1 MSSGVVFIEC
11 RTMPDN
17 ALSPCGPAQ
26 PLLETQRLAALR
38 AFSIVDTPREVE
50 FDRLVKLA
58 AELCETPM
66 AAISI
71 IDEHR
76 LWFKATWGLSIQ
88 EMDLSMAFCTH
99 GIRQPGFY
107 QVADAL
113 SDPLYRNNPMV
124 TGDASLRFYAGY
136 PLRTQ
141 GGQVLGMLAVLDSQ
155 PRALTPKKRDQLQ
168 TLATLAMVTLEL
180 RRRQLMVQHLL
191 GGQAQ
196 NRSVLL
202 QLSADVAR
210 IGYWQ
215 LQAGSEIIEHSDE
228 ALSLL
233 GHAPGESLTIDAM
246 AGQIAPDCRDDWKA
260 ALAGC
265 FASGVPMDIECAVQS
280 GDLQLHLRW
289 LASPEIRPG
298 SVTVTR
304 LVGVVQDVSE
314 FREIE
319 RAAHRWNERF
329 RLVAQLTSDAL
340 WEWDV
345 TADSIWWGERMF
357 HLLGHRKAACRQ
369 RDALELVH
377 PDDRARVER
386 EVAATLASATADWS
400 STFRLRRGDGSWAWV
415 EDRAHVVRDG
425 RGRPQRMV
433 GCLRD
438 VSQQVEMEAQRR
450 ADEQR
455 IHQLAFHDQLTG
467 LPNRVAL
474 LDRLQHAMAASRRH
488 QQHGAL
494 MFVDLDNFKTLN
506 DAFGHD
512 AGDRLL
518 QQVGRRL
525 ADCVRALDTV
535 ARVGGDEFVVLLE
548 ELGCDQTIA
557 GLQAESLAKK
567 MLAGFARPFDLG
579 QAMHDCTA
587 SIGVTLFDGMLG
599 VTDELLKQADLAM
612 YEAKQSG
619 RNSVR
624 FFDPRMQQL
633 VMQRATLE
641 SDLRRASLQHEFV
654 LHYQPQWTRDGRL
667 AGMEALLRWHHPQRG
682 LVFPDEFIGAC
693 EESGLI
699 LPLGRWVLQSACAQ
713 LAGWMAAGLPE
724 VRTSINVSPRQ
735 LHSPDFVGDVR
746 AALQASGVPAAS
758 LSLELTES
766 MLLHDVEGSIAK
778 MQELRAL
785 GVRFALDDFGTGYSS
800 LSLLQRLPLDHLK
813 IDQSFVHSMDHDND
827 DNTVVRSIISL
838 GKNLKLAVIA
848 EGIESS
854 SQQQRLASWG
864 CDEFQ
869 GYLHGRSMP
878 AEEAARLIGAQ

>member
-1 MSSGVVFIEC
+1 
-11 RTMPDN
+11 MPDDT
-17 ALSPCGPAQ
+17 LSSCDPASPGQ
-26 PLLETQRLAALR
+26 EPQRLAALR
-38 AFSIVDTPREVE
+38 AFSIVDTPREIE

-76 LWFKATWGLSIQ
+76 LWFKASWGLSMQ
-88 EMDLSMAFCTH
+88 EMDLSLAFCTH
-99 GIRQPGFY
+99 GIRQAGFY
-107 QVADAL
+107 QVPDAQR
-113 SDPLYRNNPMV
+113 DPLYRDNPLV
-124 TGDASLRFYAGY
+124 TGDTSLRFYAGY

-141 GGQVLGMLAVLDSQ
+141 GGQVLGMLAVLDNQ
-155 PRALTPKKRDQLQ
+155 PRALTPKQREQLQ
-168 TLATLAMVTLEL
+168 TLSLQVMVTLEL
-180 RRRQLMVQHLL
+180 RRRQLMLHQML
-191 GGQAQ
+191 GEQAQ
-196 NRSVLL
+196 DRSVMQ

-215 LQAGSEIIEHSDE
+215 LQAGSELFEGSDE
-228 ALSLL
+228 AFGLL
-233 GHAPGESLTIDAM
+233 GRPAQAHCTLDALLS
-246 AGQIAPDCRDDWKA
+246 QIAPEFRADWKA
-260 ALAGC
+260 ALSTA
-265 FASGVPMDIECAVQS
+265 FASGVPMDIECPAQ
-280 GDLQLHLRW
+280 LQGCDLHLRW
-289 LASPEIRPG
+289 LASPEFVPG
-298 SVTVTR
+298 SLVVRR
-304 LVGVVQDVSE
+304 LLGVVQDVSE

-345 TADSIWWGERMF
+345 IADSVWWGERMF

-369 RDALELVH
+369 KDALALVH
-377 PDDRARVER
+377 SDDRARVQR
-386 EVAATLASATADWS
+386 EIAATLRSMSADWS
-400 STFRLRRGDGSWAWV
+400 STFRLRRSDGTWAWV
-415 EDRAHVVRDG
+415 EDRAHVVRDN
-425 RGRPQRMV
+425 RGRPQRVV

-438 VSQQVEMEAQRR
+438 VSQQVQMEEQRR

-474 LDRLQHAMAASRRH
+474 LDRLQHAVAVSHRH
-488 QQHGAL
+488 HQHSAL
-494 MFVDLDNFKTLN
+494 MFIDLDNFKTLN

-512 AGDRLL
+512 VGDRLL
-518 QQVGRRL
+518 KQVARRL
-525 ADCVRALDTV
+525 ADSVRALDTV

-548 ELGCDQTIA
+548 ELGSDPA
-557 GLQAESLAKK
+557 MAALQAEVLAQK
-567 MLAGFARPFDLG
+567 MLVGFTLPFDLG

-587 SIGVTLFDGMLG
+587 SIGVTVFDGVLAA
-599 VTDELLKQADLAM
+599 TDELLKQADLAM

-619 RNSVR
+619 RNAVR

-633 VMQRATLE
+633 VIQRAMLE
-641 SDLRRASLQHEFV
+641 SDLRCASLRHEFV

-682 LVFPDEFIGAC
+682 LVYPDEFIGTC

-713 LAGWMAAGLPE
+713 LAGWLAAGLPE

-746 AALQASGVPAAS
+746 AALQASGVPPA
-758 LSLELTES
+758 LVSLELTES
-766 MLLHDVEGSIAK
+766 MLLQDVSGSIAK
-778 MQELRAL
+778 MEELRTL

-813 IDQSFVHSMDHDND
+813 IDQSFVRGMDQGND
-827 DNTVVRSIISL
+827 DNAVVQSIISL
-838 GKNLKLAVIA
+838 GKNLKLGVIA
-848 EGIESS
+848 EGIESRV
-854 SQQQRLASWG
+854 QQQRLAAYG

-869 GYLHGRSMP
+869 GYLHGRSMS
-878 AEEAARLIGAQ
+878 ADEAAQLIRAQ